1 MLRLNFQFHEQAN
14 WRLSWFACFLM
25 CGVLNLPSWGTAQ
38 VQPSTAGQQKAD
50 SPDTDKPKVIDFAD
64 RVAGSISRLGSLEE
78 RSITESSGLAR
89 SAVADC
95 FWTIN
100 DSGNPAEIFL
110 FGNKGQHL
118 ARVILENAT
127 NKDWESL
134 ASFTFSGK
142 RWGLVADVGDNPRKK
157 TVHRLYFFRDPTDLN
172 PRPELRSES
181 KQAFEK
187 LKTVQA
193 LPVEFTYQDRRSN
206 GTKVEAANPIR
217 QDCEAV
223 AVDPTTLDIWFIE
236 KVFLNRDRS
245 VVPSIY
251 VLPMPKT
258 QLESHEAKPS
268 GRIDSTAKASTKLVA
283 DRIGSF
289 PIRNVTGMAFS
300 PDGKKLIVRNYLT
313 ARLVIRPEGKT
324 WRQTVVDQKPFLV
337 ALPLQRQGEAICFTA
352 DSNSVIVTSEG
363 RRQRVWKIDLQ
374 VYFEKFAS
382 AAKPLVPKE

>member
-25 CGVLNLPSWGTAQ
+25 CGVLNPPSWGTAQ
-38 VQPSTAGQQKAD
+38 VPPSMAGQQKAA

-118 ARVILENAT
+118 ARVTLENAT

-142 RWGLVADVGDNPRKK
+142 RWGLVADVGDNLRKK

-172 PRPELRSES
+172 PRPVS
-181 KQAFEK
+181 KQTFEK
-187 LKTVQA
+187 QKTVQA
-193 LPVEFTYQDRRSN
+193 LPVEFIYQDRRSN
-206 GTKVEAANPIR
+206 GTKVEPADPIR

-313 ARLVIRPEGKT
+313 ARLFIRPEGKT